1 MKFVKSLT
9 VAAIVLSA
17 NSAFA
22 FDDNREGFILG
33 LGAGLH
39 TIKND
44 YSLNGNSYLTESKS
58 GLATSLKMG
67 GGITNQ
73 FALYFVRNASWFST
87 PVTNGSTTKDAHAV
101 VGISGIGA
109 NYYFEPA
116 APSGYMLAAVGGSD
130 YAFPFESSITTKKG
144 GALMLGGGY
153 EFDKHVMFE
162 VTLLATSVADPANSN
177 DKIQSSALQFMLNYM
192 FY

>member
-144 GALMLGGGY
+144 GAFMLGGGY

>member
-9 VAAIVLSA
+9 VAVIFLSA
-17 NSAFA
+17 NPAFA

-58 GLATSLKMG
+58 GLATSFKMG

-73 FALYFVRNASWFST
+73 FALYFVRNSSWFST
-87 PVTNGSTTKDAHAV
+87 PVTNGTTTKDAHAV
-101 VGISGIGA
+101 VGLSGVGA
-109 NYYFEPA
+109 TYYFEPA

-130 YAFPFESSITTKKG
+130 YAFPFESNITTKKG
-144 GALMLGGGY
+144 GAFMFGGGY

-162 VTLLATSVADPANSN
+162 VTLLATSVADPGNSY
-177 DKIQSSALQFMLNYM
+177 DKIQSSALQFTLNYM

>member
-1 MKFVKSLT
+1 MNFLKSATL
-9 VAAIVLSA
+9 VAVLLSA
-17 NSAFA
+17 TPALA
-22 FDDNREGFILG
+22 FDENREGFILG

-39 TIKND
+39 GIKND

-58 GLATSLKMG
+58 GLATSFKMG
-67 GGITNQ
+67 AGITNQ
-73 FALYFVRNASWFST
+73 FALYFVRNTSWFSK
-87 PVTNGSTTKDAHAV
+87 PVTNGATTKDAHAV

-109 NYYFEPA
+109 TYYFEPT

-130 YAFPFESSITTKKG
+130 YAFPFENNITTKKG
-144 GALMLGGGY
+144 GAFMLGGGY

-162 VTLLATSVADPANSN
+162 VTLLATSVADPDNSN
-177 DKIQSSALQFMLNYM
+177 DKIQSSALQFTLNYM

>member
-1 MKFVKSLT
+1 MNFFKTLLFSVIL
-9 VAAIVLSA
+9 LLA
-17 NSAFA
+17 NSALA

-39 TIKND
+39 SIKND
-44 YSLNGNSYLTESKS
+44 YSLNGLSYLTESKS
-58 GLATSLKMG
+58 GLATSLKVG
-67 GGITNQ
+67 AGITNQ
-73 FALYFVRNASWFST
+73 FSLYFVRNSSWFST
-87 PVTNGSTTKDAHAV
+87 PVTNGATTKDAHAV

-109 NYYFEPA
+109 TYYFEPA

-130 YAFPFESSITTKKG
+130 YAFPFESNITTKKG
-144 GALMLGGGY
+144 GAFMLGGGY

-162 VTLLATSVADPANSN
+162 VTLLATRVADPDNSYN
-177 DKIQSSALQFMLNYM
+177 KIQSSALQFTLNYM